1 MKKETILDTL
11 SFIVGLVT
19 ILLVV
24 FFKDKMN
31 YLLFSLAIGGSLF
44 GIILIMKKSNYG
56 YLITSLGISLL
67 GSVLL
72 YRFNILDRPDAV
84 TFMIT
89 GSVFSLMVISMIF
102 SVINDKVNKKECSLL
117 IYGEVVDLVK
127 NSNTKD
133 EYFQPIYE
141 YVVDDKPYQVA
152 YPKFL
157 NKKIPDIGSKHKIYV
172 NPKKHEDVYFE
183 KEPIDK
189 LYDYGISLLLAIVSL
204 IIIITLFV

>member
-152 YPKFL
+152 HPKFL
-157 NKKIPDIGSKHKIYV
+157 NKNIPDIGSKHKIYV